1 MTRRL
6 TQHLTQHLTRRLT
19 QHLTQRR
26 ARAVRPGLVAL
37 TAAIGLAGCAPA
49 ARPLT
54 GAIAPATVIP
64 ATSALRAPT
73 QVGFRWE
80 FREEQ
85 LALRGEGAA
94 RLAPP
99 DSARLDLFLDGGF
112 GSGNAFIIGDT
123 VRARIPMGE
132 RLIPPA
138 ALFWG
143 AVGRLAVP
151 PGDTAVRVLGDTIRA
166 DISGA
171 RGIFRVSF
179 VRDSLVQLERIVEG
193 RVLERVS
200 RAGDVVQYRQLASR
214 RALDLTILRRATVP
228 PFDASIWSR

>member
-1 MTRRL
+1 MTGEGRSAFPRVGAL
-6 TQHLTQHLTRRLT
+6 AV
-19 QHLTQRR
+19 
-26 ARAVRPGLVAL
+26 ARVLAL
-37 TAAIGLAGCAPA
+37 ALASACAPA

-54 GAIAPATVIP
+54 GAAAPATAIP
-64 ATSALRAPT
+64 RTAVLQAPT

-85 LALRGEGAA
+85 LAIRGEGAA

-112 GSGNAFIIGDT
+112 GSGNAFVFGDT
-123 VRARIPMGE
+123 VRARIPMGD

-151 PGDTAVRVLGDTIRA
+151 PGDTAVRVVGDTVRA
-166 DISGA
+166 DITGA
-171 RGIFRVSF
+171 RGTFRASF
-179 VRDSLVQLERIVEG
+179 VRDSLVQLERIVDG
-193 RVLERVS
+193 RVVERVD
-200 RAGDVVQYRQLASR
+200 RTGPVVRYRQLASR
-214 RALDLTILRRATVP
+214 RALDLTILRRAAVA
-228 PFDASIWSR
+228 PFDAAIWSR